1 MIDSN
6 QTATLAQAP
15 QQYKVHFPGLNALR
29 FYAAFAVIYSHI
41 AQNTSPLPKV
51 YKAFDFILIDAHSA
65 VSLFF
70 TLSGFLITYLLLQEQ
85 KVADNINVGKFYLR
99 RIFRIWPLYYLI
111 AIVGFGIYP
120 LIFGQNY
127 FIATLYPE
135 YPDTP
140 MSIGTKLF
148 FVFFL
153 MPNFSGVTAPMGHLW
168 SIGVEEQFY
177 AFWPW
182 VVRNK
187 SGILKVAFGILIIKF
202 ILTPF
207 LPAFGVSGMIK
218 IFDEAR
224 FECMAIGAI
233 GAYLYFNGHTLM
245 KYVYHPVTQ
254 IAAMVGIAIMA
265 LMDVSVNPYNST
277 AIAIIFITI
286 ILNLAT
292 NPKSL
297 VHLENKIV
305 NRLGQISYGLYLYH
319 FPIVYLFLVTVSK
332 IDSMRGTF
340 LSASI
345 MFAGITFTTWLVS
358 EISYRW
364 FETPFLNLKDRFATV
379 HTSS

>member
-1 MIDSN
+1 MSQFPKQN
-6 QTATLAQAP
+6 
-15 QQYKVHFPGLNALR
+15 KVHFPGLNALR

-41 AQNTSPLPKV
+41 AQNISPLPIV
-51 YKAFDFILIDAHSA
+51 YKALDFILIDSRSA

-85 KVADNINVGKFYLR
+85 KVAEDINVGKFYLR

-111 AIVGFGIYP
+111 AIVGFVIFP
-120 LIFGQNY
+120 IIFGKNY
-127 FIATLYPE
+127 FLSTLYPE

-140 MSIGTKLF
+140 MSVGAKLLLI
-148 FVFFL
+148 FFL
-153 MPNFSGVTAPMGHLW
+153 LPNFSGVTAPMGHLW

-187 SGILKVAFGILIIKF
+187 SGILKVSFGILIIKF

-207 LPAFGVSGMIK
+207 LPAFGVYGMIK
-218 IFDEAR
+218 IFEEAR

-233 GAYLYFNGHTLM
+233 GAYLYFNGHSLM
-245 KYVYHPVTQ
+245 KYIYHPVTQ
-254 IAAMVGIAIMA
+254 VTAMIGIFMLA
-265 LMDVSVNPYNST
+265 LRDVTVNAYNST
-277 AIAIIFITI
+277 AIAIVFITI

-297 VHLENKIV
+297 IHLENRVID
-305 NRLGQISYGLYLYH
+305 RLGQISYGLYLYH
-319 FPIVYLFLVTVSK
+319 FPIVYIFLVVVSK
-332 IDSMRGTF
+332 IDMKDG
-340 LSASI
+340 SI
-345 MFAGITFTTWLVS
+345 PTSVMFFGIVLTTWLIS

-364 FETPFLNLKDRFATV
+364 FETPFLNLKDRFATI
-379 HTSS
+379 HTSR